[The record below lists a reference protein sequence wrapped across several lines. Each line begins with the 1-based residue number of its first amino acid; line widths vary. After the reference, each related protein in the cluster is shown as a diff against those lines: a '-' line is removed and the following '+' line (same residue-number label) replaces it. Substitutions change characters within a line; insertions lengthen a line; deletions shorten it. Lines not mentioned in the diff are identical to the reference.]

1 MTARAPSATKEV
13 FGGSARVFIAEAI
26 SLPTGLITAAFLA
39 RRFGPDGYGVFT
51 LTMAIVAWLEWTLAS
66 LFARAAV
73 KLVADAED
81 WRAPAAVALRLYGI
95 TGLLGFA
102 ALWLAAGPLATLMHE
117 PSLTRYL
124 RVAAFDVPLFMVSQ
138 AHQQVLVGTGQYAR
152 RATVAA
158 CRWTARMILVL
169 ILVGSGLSIA
179 GGLAAIVG
187 ASALELVT
195 ARWFVR
201 PTLRGATDV
210 HTRTMWAYALPLFA
224 AAMSLRLFDKLDLFV
239 LKALGAS
246 AAVAGL
252 YGAAQNLT
260 IIANLV
266 ALSVTTL
273 LLSTLSRALRAGD
286 DAGARS
292 LAVNAMRGVLVLFP
306 FVGVAAGAS
315 TAVATMIYGPAFAAT
330 GPLLAVLIFAA
341 LMTVMI
347 SVASVILTAAGRPGS
362 AMLASLPVAPLA
374 LVGHLLVIPRFGA
387 SGAAYVTLVVAA
399 IGAVSTVV
407 AVHRVWHVWPPAATL
422 VRALVVSAIALVVGS
437 AWHTT
442 GAMAI
447 VELVTMSV
455 VAVLLLVALGELTRA
470 ERRLA
475 ADVVRRPRLLF
486 TSSTRRL
493 L

>member
-1 MTARAPSATKEV
+1 VTARPSSATKEV

-26 SLPTGLITAAFLA
+26 SLPTGLVTAAFLA
-39 RRFGPDGYGVFT
+39 RRFGPDGYGIFT

-81 WRAPAAVALRLYGI
+81 WRPAGAVTLRMYG
-95 TGLLGFA
+95 TGGLLGFA
-102 ALWLAAGPLATLMHE
+102 ALWLAAGPLAALMHE
-117 PSLTRYL
+117 PSLTRYI
-124 RVAAFDVPLFMVSQ
+124 RVVALDVPLFMVTQ
-138 AHQQVLVGTGQYAR
+138 AHQQILVGTGQYAR

-158 CRWTARMILVL
+158 WRWSARMVLVL
-169 ILVGSGLSIA
+169 ILVGAGLSIA

-187 ASALELVT
+187 ASILELMA

-201 PTLRGATDV
+201 PTLRGATDA

-224 AAMSLRLFDKLDLFV
+224 AAVSLRLFDKLDLFV

-260 IIANLV
+260 IIPNLV

-273 LLSTLSRALRAGD
+273 LLSTLSRTLRSGD
-286 DAGARS
+286 DAGARA

-306 FVGVAAGAS
+306 FAGVAAGAS
-315 TAVATMIYGPAFAAT
+315 TAVSTMIYGPKFAAT

-341 LMTVMI
+341 LMSVMI
-347 SVASVILTAAGRPGS
+347 AVASAILTAAGRPGM
-362 AMLASLPVAPLA
+362 AMIAALPVAPLA
-374 LVGHLLVIPRFGA
+374 LVGHLMVIPRFGA
-387 SGAAYVTLVVAA
+387 SGATYVTLVVAA
-399 IGAVSTVV
+399 IGAASTVV
-407 AVHRVWHVWPPAATL
+407 AVRRTWGVWPPVATI
-422 VRALVVSAIALVVGS
+422 VRSLIVSAVAIVVGAS
-437 AWHTT
+437 WRTT

-447 VELVTMSV
+447 VELAAMSV
-455 VAVLLLVALGELTRA
+455 TVAVLLVALGELTSA
-470 ERRLA
+470 ERRHAIEL
-475 ADVVRRPRLLF
+475 VRRPPLPF
-486 TSSTRRL
+486 MSSTRRL
-493 L
+493 F